1 MTFVATV
8 RVGRA
13 KRVKRIRFDEE
24 GLLRG
29 MHVLVVT
36 SRGTEIATL
45 IDEPRRDGEPRQR
58 LRDSE
63 ALSRMSAKDFWAALQ
78 GEKSARAAEQKLGDD
93 PDRDLDSIGGD
104 PEAEARYL
112 RRAEQK
118 DVDKQNEILESTE
131 PDEFAFFAEKVAEL
145 GLPMKPIQVEH
156 LIGDEKILFFF
167 TSEDRVDFRD
177 LARQLQIRFKG
188 RAELRRIP
196 EREAAAMMG
205 GIGVCGRELCCS
217 THLKVLKPV
226 TLKMAR
232 AQGRPVTADA
242 NLGACGR
249 LRCCLRYE
257 LEAYAG
263 KEGGGCAGCGA

>member
-1 MTFVATV
+1 MNFTAVV

-24 GLLRG
+24 GLRRG
-29 MHVLVVT
+29 AHVLVAT

-45 IDEPRRDGEPRQR
+45 IDEPRKEGEPRRR

-63 ALSRMSAKDFWAALQ
+63 ALARLNAKDFWEALQ
-78 GEKSARAAEQKLGDD
+78 SERSTREAEKKLGDD
-93 PDRDLDSIGGD
+93 PDRDLETLGGD
-104 PEAEARYL
+104 PETEARYL
-112 RRAEQK
+112 RRATQE
-118 DVDKQNEILESTE
+118 DLDLQNDLLETAE
-131 PDEFAFFAEKVAEL
+131 PEEFDFFADAVTEL
-145 GLPMKPIQVEH
+145 KLPMKPVQVEH
-156 LIGDEKILFFF
+156 LIGGEKILFFF
-167 TSEDRVDFRD
+167 TSEDRVDFRE
-177 LARQLQIRFKG
+177 LARRLQVKFKG

-232 AQGRPVTADA
+232 AQGRPVTAES

-257 LEAYAG
+257 LENYAG
-263 KEGGGCAGCGA
+263 GEGKGCAGCGA